1 MRHDPF
7 QASLEYA
14 QAVQLG
20 GSHEK
25 NYGFF
30 WHQSRLMALTRVFK
44 ESEVPTHVFKKSEVP
59 PPNEVSVGWEWHNNA
74 NMLPLQ
80 DGSGEFLGMMHM
92 HTDPTFTSYGWSGSN
107 SFLFGSGY
115 TQRFFKLSAKP
126 PFLIKAVGEQFCL
139 KREDGKCE
147 SVQMVMSMMLTSK
160 DEILVSY
167 GVNDCEARFASF
179 SLSRILEQLSPV
191 PDGGRAADVMQV
203 Q

>member
-7 QASLEYA
+7 WASLDDA
-14 QAVQLG
+14 QAVRLG
-20 GSHEK
+20 GKSDK
-25 NYGFF
+25 NYGLFRY
-30 WHQSRLMALTRVFK
+30 QSRLMALTHVFK
-44 ESEVPTHVFKKSEVP
+44 ESEMPSPNTLVLSEGDP
-59 PPNEVSVGWEWHNNA
+59 WNWHNSA